1 MSLCSSRFEDVLRV
15 VYSVSAAVPA
25 PQQLEGEG
33 GGGGGGEGR
42 EKGKGKGGEGGLLT
56 QLTARPLV
64 YIYSLNVLGHVVDLG
79 TVLVCNY

>member
-25 PQQLEGEG
+25 PQQLEG
-33 GGGGGGEGR
+33 R
-42 EKGKGKGGEGGLLT
+42 EKGKGKGGERGLLT